1 MMGDDATRGLIESLQ
16 GGGPAGGLCAH
27 WFRADGLVAACQA
40 SATEAY
46 MVWHQRGCTATLDT
60 DFPLP
65 PAPLSAAIGAF
76 IRAGHYPDGFLL
88 SPPELRAAL
97 RPDCVDFFHS
107 PPDSQ
112 LQSMV
117 AANRIYAALL
127 SVDAATGAIRVTVV
141 LARPAPPAP
150 ATFTFP
156 FAAGARRAAVETFLR
171 LVSCA
176 AGGSG
181 RTSCT

>member
-127 SVDAATGAIRVTVV
+127 SVEVARKVGSTPSIAQGWRPISASIQPSSIATH
-141 LARPAPPAP
+141 
-150 ATFTFP
+150 
-156 FAAGARRAAVETFLR
+156 
-171 LVSCA
+171 
-176 AGGSG
+176 GSG
-181 RTSCT
+181 IE